1 MNNISIKDT
10 DKLLE
15 GFNAVCSA
23 VAETLGAEGKY
34 AILEAADPYSAPVIT
49 KDGISVARQIFF
61 PEKFNNIGA
70 FLAKQ
75 VATKTLQKS
84 GDSTTTSLV
93 LAQAFIKN
101 ANKYYN
107 KAVERGLN
115 IGYSEVLKKLNE
127 LSVKVDANT
136 LKNIATISANND
148 EKIGQIIIDAYEAV
162 GIEGLIDVV
171 QDPDK
176 VITELDVSK
185 GMIVDSGYASPWL
198 INNQQNATWSN
209 ENVLVVCVE
218 AYGIDALLDEWMSA
232 NKKHPILL
240 IMERFDEVLLAKIEG
255 FVMKGILDICLIQ
268 APDFDKKRRA
278 LMEDTAL
285 YTDGNVYIKGTST
298 SVVHGIA
305 DRVTVYENRTEVIKK
320 KVSKGVVSR
329 VKELKSQLK
338 TVNDTEFIRKR
349 VQKLEGLSCIIRV
362 GGITQSEVKE
372 RFDRVED
379 AVAAVKSAKEEGWV
393 AGGGTALA
401 FISGSM
407 KTNLANKDEQR
418 GYDLMKQ
425 SILSP
430 LLQIVKNS
438 NRKQEDSRLLQLF
451 FGGKNYLKPALTTYG
466 MGYNAKTDQI
476 SNLITDGVIDSTKS
490 IRIALENSKS
500 VAEKLLN
507 VGVVVTYS
515 N

>member
-1 MNNISIKDT
+1 MKNISIKDT
-10 DKLLE
+10 DELLN
-15 GFNAVCSA
+15 GFTAVCSA

-49 KDGISVARQIFF
+49 KDGFSVAKQIFF

-70 FLAKQ
+70 YLAKQ

-93 LAQAFIKN
+93 LAKAFLKN

-115 IGYSEVLKKLNE
+115 IGYLEVIKKLND
-127 LSVKVDANT
+127 LSVPVNSTT
-136 LKNIATISANND
+136 LKSIATISANND

-162 GIEGLIDVV
+162 GIDGLIDVV
-171 QDPDK
+171 QDFDK
-176 VITELDVSK
+176 SITELCTSK
-185 GMIVDSGYASPWL
+185 GMVVDSGYASPWL
-198 INNQQNATWSN
+198 VNNQENATWSN
-209 ENVLVVCVE
+209 ENVLVICVE

-232 NKKHPILL
+232 NKKQPILL

-255 FVMKGILDICLIQ
+255 FVMKGTLDICLVQ

-285 YTDGNVYIKGTST
+285 YTEGNVYIKGTST
-298 SVVHGIA
+298 NVVHGIA
-305 DRVTVYENRTEVIKK
+305 DRVIAYENRTEIIKK
-320 KVSKGVVSR
+320 EVSEDVLNR
-329 VKELKSQLK
+329 VEELKSQLK
-338 TVNDTEFIRKR
+338 TVKDVEFIRKR
-349 VQKLEGLSCIIRV
+349 IQKLEGLSCTIRV
-362 GGITQSEVKE
+362 GGVTPSDSKE

-379 AVAAVKSAKEEGWV
+379 AVASVKSAKEEGWV

-401 FISGSM
+401 YISGTM
-407 KTNLANKDEQR
+407 QADFTNKDEQR
-418 GYDLMKQ
+418 GYNLMRD
-425 SILSP
+425 SIQAP

-438 NRKQEDSRLLQLF
+438 NRKQESSPLHRLF
-451 FGGKNYLKPALTTYG
+451 FGGKDYLQPALDTYG
-466 MGYNAKTDQI
+466 VGYNAKTDQI
-476 SNLITDGVIDSTKS
+476 SNLISDGVIDSTKS
-490 IRIALENSKS
+490 IRVALENSKS
-500 VAEKLLN
+500 VVEKLLN
-507 VGVVVTYS
+507 VGVIVTYS